1 MFSSPQVY
9 GVKHKDESIRLE
21 SRSGGFFTAISDYVL
36 ENNGVVYGCSLNSD
50 NSKAQHCRATTKTE
64 RDKMRGSKYI
74 QSEIGD
80 CYNRVRDDL
89 KDGYTVLF
97 SGTSCQI
104 AALKAVLQKD
114 YSNLILVDIICH
126 GVPSPKV
133 WKDYLEWAEQKYKS
147 KCIGVDFRNK
157 KKFGWAAHKETLQ
170 LKDYRGKVKCF
181 HSEVF
186 KNMFYSH
193 YTIRPSCYKCPY
205 KDIMHPAD
213 ITIADFWKIDSAIP
227 GFNDDKGVSLVLI
240 NNEKGEKVF
249 DLIKKDLIYQT
260 STVEKCMMSTMQRPF
275 SKPED
280 REEFW
285 DSYKKKDFD
294 FMAKKYGEYGL
305 INAFKRSF
313 KLGIG
318 RVYRRIRKY

>member
-1 MFSSPQVY
+1 MFSLPQVY

-126 GVPSPKV
+126 GVPSQNV
-133 WKDYLEWAEQKYKS
+133 
-147 KCIGVDFRNK
+147 
-157 KKFGWAAHKETLQ
+157 
-170 LKDYRGKVKCF
+170 
-181 HSEVF
+181 
-186 KNMFYSH
+186 
-193 YTIRPSCYKCPY
+193 
-205 KDIMHPAD
+205 
-213 ITIADFWKIDSAIP
+213 
-227 GFNDDKGVSLVLI
+227 
-240 NNEKGEKVF
+240 
-249 DLIKKDLIYQT
+249 
-260 STVEKCMMSTMQRPF
+260 
-275 SKPED
+275 
-280 REEFW
+280 
-285 DSYKKKDFD
+285 
-294 FMAKKYGEYGL
+294 
-305 INAFKRSF
+305 
-313 KLGIG
+313 
-318 RVYRRIRKY
+318 